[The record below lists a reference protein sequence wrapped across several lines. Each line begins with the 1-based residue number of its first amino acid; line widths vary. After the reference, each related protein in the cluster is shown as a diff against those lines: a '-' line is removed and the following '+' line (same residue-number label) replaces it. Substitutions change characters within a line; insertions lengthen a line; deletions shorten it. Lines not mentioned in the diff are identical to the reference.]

1 MSIFRD
7 FDSKPSKI
15 SVRFEI
21 STLGIGYMRN
31 FAEIRKLILFRAKCN
46 FEKTNVRFEISTF
59 WQIFIIRKLTLI
71 NLKYSNLGIW
81 ARSLEKKSL

>member
-1 MSIFRD
+1 
-7 FDSKPSKI
+7 
-15 SVRFEI
+15 
-21 STLGIGYMRN
+21 MRN

-59 WQIFIIRKLTLI
+59 WQIFIIRKLTL
-71 NLKYSNLGIW
+71 LKYSNLGIW